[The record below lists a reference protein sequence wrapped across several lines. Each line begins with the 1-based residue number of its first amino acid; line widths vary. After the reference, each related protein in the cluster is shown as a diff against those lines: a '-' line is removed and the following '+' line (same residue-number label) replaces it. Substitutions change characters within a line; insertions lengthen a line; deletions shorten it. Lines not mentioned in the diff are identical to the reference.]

1 MIMFKVDGTWAELT
15 ASEEE
20 KPLLKREAGG
30 GVSSEDIALGII
42 AILAIG
48 SMGKQ
53 AQKEIMENLNK
64 GYKEVL
70 KDV

>member
-1 MIMFKVDGTWAELT
+1 MITFEVDGVWAKLT
-15 ASEEE
+15 VSEEE
-20 KPLLKREAGG
+20 KPLLKKEAGG
-30 GVSSEDIALGII
+30 GVSSDDIALGII
-42 AILAIG
+42 AILAIR

-53 AQKEIMENLNK
+53 AQKEIMKNPNK

>member
-1 MIMFKVDGTWAELT
+1 MITFEVDGVWAKLT
-15 ASEEE
+15 VSEEE
-20 KPLLKREAGG
+20 KPLLKKEAGG
-30 GVSSEDIALGII
+30 GVSSNDIALGII
-42 AILAIG
+42 AILAIR

>member
-1 MIMFKVDGTWAELT
+1 MITFEVDGVWAKLT
-15 ASEEE
+15 VSEEE
-20 KPLLKREAGG
+20 KPLLKKEAGG
-30 GVSSEDIALGII
+30 GVSSDDIALGII
-42 AILAIG
+42 AILAIR

>member
-1 MIMFKVDGTWAELT
+1 MITFKVDGVWAKLT
-15 ASEEE
+15 VSEEE
-20 KPLLKREAGG
+20 KPLLKKEAGG
-30 GVSSEDIALGII
+30 GVSSNDIALGII
-42 AILAIG
+42 AILAIR

>member
-1 MIMFKVDGTWAELT
+1 MITFEVDGVWSKLT
-15 ASEEE
+15 VSKEE
-20 KPLLKREAGG
+20 KPLLKKEAGR
-30 GVSSEDIALGII
+30 GVSYHDIALGII
-42 AILAIG
+42 AILAIR

-70 KDV
+70 KNV

>member
-1 MIMFKVDGTWAELT
+1 MITFKVDGDLAELT
-15 ASEEE
+15 VSKEE
-20 KPLLKREAGG
+20 KPLLKKEAGG
-30 GVSSEDIALGII
+30 GVSTDDIALGII
-42 AILAIG
+42 AILAIR

-70 KDV
+70 KNV

>member
-15 ASEEE
+15 VSEEE

-30 GVSSEDIALGII
+30 GVSSDDIALGII
-42 AILAIG
+42 TILAIR
-48 SMGKQ
+48 SMGKK
-53 AQKEIMENLNK
+53 APKEIMENLNK

-70 KDV
+70 KNV

>member
-1 MIMFKVDGTWAELT
+1 MITFKVDGSWAELT
-15 ASEEE
+15 VSEEE
-20 KPLLKREAGG
+20 KPLLKKEAGG
-30 GVSSEDIALGII
+30 GVSSNDIALGII
-42 AILAIG
+42 AILAIR
-48 SMGKQ
+48 SMGKK

>member
-1 MIMFKVDGTWAELT
+1 MITFKVDGDLAELT
-15 ASEEE
+15 VSKEE
-20 KPLLKREAGG
+20 KPLLKKEAGG
-30 GVSSEDIALGII
+30 GVSTDDIALGII
-42 AILAIG
+42 AILAIR

>member
-1 MIMFKVDGTWAELT
+1 MITFEVDGVWAKLT
-15 ASEEE
+15 VSEEE
-20 KPLLKREAGG
+20 KPLLKKEAGG
-30 GVSSEDIALGII
+30 GVSTDDIALGII
-42 AILAIG
+42 AILAIR

>member
-1 MIMFKVDGTWAELT
+1 MITFKVDGTWAEL
-15 ASEEE
+15 AVSEEE
-20 KPLLKREAGG
+20 KPLLKKEAGG
-30 GVSSEDIALGII
+30 GVSSDDVALGII
-42 AILAIG
+42 TILAIR
-48 SMGKQ
+48 SMGKK